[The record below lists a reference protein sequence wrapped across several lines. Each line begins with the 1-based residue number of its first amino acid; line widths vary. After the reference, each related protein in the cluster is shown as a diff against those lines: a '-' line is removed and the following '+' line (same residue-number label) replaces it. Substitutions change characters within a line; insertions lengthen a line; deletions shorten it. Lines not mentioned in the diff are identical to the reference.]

1 MARPTALLLPLVLLA
16 PLLVRCSEPQAPAL
30 LAALPAR
37 SAPAL
42 ARALRRA
49 LARSGQG
56 PGDSPGPWLAVTLA
70 ADADTRAALAALC
83 AALENHRPLLVVSMA
98 PPPSAF
104 TAALAAGYAKL
115 PVLAY
120 TGGYLDRAA
129 QEASE
134 LYLSLDPGLSEL
146 TEALYALLSHNRW
159 YHFVLVTDESPEAST
174 VARRLATLCQ
184 GAPWRPLLHVTL
196 PAAASG
202 SGGDGGGGDGD
213 DDQRRPAPMLSQLA
227 RVSSSPARVLLL
239 FAEPHLARDVLDAAR
254 TLNLLAGEHLWL
266 FVERADPHPRGESPC
281 REDSEGPVDVPERC
295 PLGALSLRLR
305 RGPVERTEA
314 PRWLVG
320 LLRDALARWGP
331 VEWPLAL
338 RNASSAPAPTCWEEA
353 GARRHAFS
361 TRLHGYL
368 RAAAAEAVQSQRF
381 PPPVF
386 DVLNLVPAGSV
397 ARWRAVGNVT
407 RGSAQLDSVLWP
419 SGPGQQPTLT
429 GPRAWG
435 RQRFRVVT
443 AYAAP
448 FVMAATRIGNGSCL
462 SGVPCLQVSTADPEK
477 LAALFAHYHLTRG
490 ATRHPLYNVTCCAG
504 IAMDLLTSLARD
516 LAFDFDLY
524 LVADG
529 SFGTDRGGKWG
540 GITADLISGAAHLA
554 ATAYSVTSSR
564 SRWVDFSVP
573 YFHSGVSCL
582 AYAVKRDV
590 PLSAFLIPFSVPLW
604 LAIFLSLKVTA
615 LAAALYEWFSP
626 FGLNPWG
633 RQRTKNFSLASALWV
648 MWSLLFSHL
657 VAFKAPKSWPN
668 KVLINLWG
676 CFSVIFLASYTANI
690 AAHFAGLFFQM
701 QVHDF
706 HDTSLLSQRTGT
718 ARGTAAEGYV
728 FAENKRLW
736 EHIQRFG
743 VPTLEDGL
751 ESLRS
756 GALDVLIGDTAV
768 LNYYRA
774 NEPSCRLRL
783 LGDSIF
789 DDAYAVGMARGFP
802 LAKGI
807 SELVLRYNAL
817 GYLDQLH
824 SKWYGRAPCLQDGLL
839 QRLDK
844 PLPLGVRAV
853 AGLFLMLLVGL
864 LAGSLVLIIEHLVF
878 RYALPGLRARSRNC
892 FWKSPNLMFFSQKL
906 YRFINTVE
914 LVSPHHSA
922 KEIVSNL
929 REGQIASLFQK
940 SVKRKI
946 KEEARRRKSKS
957 QFFEMIQE
965 VRRAVQQQQS
975 ERAGDEADS
984 PTSHQDDGPLSAT
997 SSSGPL
1003 LVRELG
1009 GSPSTSS
1016 SSPASRPCSPC
1027 LQGAGALLSVSL
1039 ETLVAPRVPVRRR
1052 RARSLGDLSQLRP
1065 PWEPRRVTLAPS
1077 GALDDVCLQGL
1088 SREQLVRRWRDSE
1101 RRLLN
1106 LLREAVR
1113 EKQALERKLAFLHN
1127 ALRRKPP

>member
-1 MARPTALLLPLVLLA
+1 MARLAPPAALVLLVA
-16 PLLVRCSEPQAPAL
+16 WLLVPAVLLVAADSTTPAL
-30 LAALPAR
+30 LAALPPR
-37 SAPAL
+37 SAPQL

-49 LARSGQG
+49 LARWGSG
-56 PGDSPGPWLAVTLA
+56 PGDAATSWVVAAFSAVP
-70 ADADTRAALAALC
+70 DTRAALAALC
-83 AALENHRPLLVVSMA
+83 AALEGHAPLLVVSLATPPAAFA
-98 PPPSAF
+98 P
-104 TAALAAGYAKL
+104 ALAAGRAKI

-129 QEASE
+129 QEASP
-134 LYLSLDPGLSEL
+134 LYLSLDPGLPEL
-146 TEALYALLSHNRW
+146 TEALFGLLSHNRW
-159 YHFVLVTDESPEAST
+159 YHFVLVTDESAASST
-174 VARRLATLCQ
+174 LAQRLGALCR
-184 GAPWRPLLHVTL
+184 GVPWRPMLRLALPGPTQPLLGALTKIT
-196 PAAASG
+196 AS
-202 SGGDGGGGDGD
+202 
-213 DDQRRPAPMLSQLA
+213 QARIILLFVEAPMVRA
-227 RVSSSPARVLLL
+227 
-239 FAEPHLARDVLDAAR
+239 VLDAAR
-254 TLNLLAGEHLWL
+254 TLGLLAGEHLWM
-266 FVERADPHPRGESPC
+266 FVERADPNPAGSHPCGE
-281 REDSEGPVDVPERC
+281 DMEGPALKGC

-305 RGPVERTEA
+305 QSHVERTDA
-314 PRWLVG
+314 PRLLAG
-320 LLRDALARWGP
+320 LLHDGLSRWGP
-331 VEWPLAL
+331 IEYPLAL
-338 RNASSAPAPTCWEEA
+338 RNASSAPTPSCWEDPSI
-353 GARRHAFS
+353 RREVFS
-361 TRLHGYL
+361 RRLHGYL
-368 RAAAAEAVQSQRF
+368 RAAVTDAMLSQRF

-386 DVLNLVPAGSV
+386 DILNLVPAEDG
-397 ARWRAVGNVT
+397 ARWRLVGNVT
-407 RGSAQLDSVLWP
+407 KGAAVLDAVLWP
-419 SGPGQQPTLT
+419 STGEPTLM
-429 GPRAWG
+429 GPRPFG
-435 RQRFRVVT
+435 QPRFRAVT

-448 FVMAATRIGNGSCL
+448 FVMAATRLKNASCL
-462 SGVPCLQVSTADPEK
+462 TGVPCLQVSTAVPDE
-477 LAALFAHYHLTRG
+477 LAALFAHYHRTG
-490 ATRHPLYNVTCCAG
+490 GHTPHPGYNVTCCAG
-504 IAMDLLTSLARD
+504 ITIDLLKSLARD
-516 LAFDFDLY
+516 LSFDFDLY

-529 SFGTDRGGKWG
+529 SFGTDRGGRWG
-540 GITADLISGAAHLA
+540 GITADLISGAAHIA

-564 SRWVDFSVP
+564 SRVVDFSVP
-573 YFHSGVSCL
+573 FFHSGVSCL

-590 PLSAFLIPFSVPLW
+590 PLSAFLVPFSVPLW

-633 RQRTKNFSLASALWV
+633 RQRTRNFSLASALWV

-718 ARGTAAEGYV
+718 ARGTAAESYV

-743 VPTLEDGL
+743 VASLEQGL
-751 ESLRS
+751 ESLRL
-756 GALDVLIGDTAV
+756 GTLDVLIGDTAV

-789 DDAYAVGMARGFP
+789 DDAYAVGMTRGFP
-802 LAKGI
+802 LTAAM
-807 SELVLRYNAL
+807 SELILRYNAV

-824 SKWYGRAPCLQDGLL
+824 GKWYGRAPCLQDGLL

-853 AGLFLMLLVGL
+853 AGLFIMLLVGL
-864 LAGSLVLIIEHLVF
+864 LAGSLVLILEHLVF
-878 RYALPGLRARSRNC
+878 RYALPGLRSRSREC

-965 VRRAVQQQQS
+965 IRRVVRQQQT
-975 ERAGDEADS
+975 ERDEES
-984 PTSHQDDGPLSAT
+984 PTSPHEGPLSAS

-1003 LVRELG
+1003 LVREP
-1009 GSPSTSS
+1009 SPPSDSS
-1016 SSPASRPCSPC
+1016 SSSGPTSSWAR
-1027 LQGAGALLSVSL
+1027 GALLSVSL
-1039 ETLVAPRVPVRRR
+1039 EALPSVAPLVSRR
-1052 RARSLGDLSQLRP
+1052 RARSLGDLSHMQP
-1065 PWEPRRVTLAPS
+1065 AWQPRRAVPS
-1077 GALDDVCLQGL
+1077 CTSDLDDVCLRAL
-1088 SREQLVRRWRDSE
+1088 SREQLLRRWHDSE

-1106 LLREAVR
+1106 LLREALR
-1113 EKQALERKLAFLHN
+1113 EKQALERKLAFLHS
-1127 ALRRKPP
+1127 ALRSKPP